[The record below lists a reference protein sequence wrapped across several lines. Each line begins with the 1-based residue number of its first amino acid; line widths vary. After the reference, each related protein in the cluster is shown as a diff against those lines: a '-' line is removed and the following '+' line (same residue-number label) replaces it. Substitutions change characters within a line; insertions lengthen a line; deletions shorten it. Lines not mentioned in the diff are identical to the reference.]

1 MTTLFTVAMTG
12 DQETPPNA
20 SQASGSGVVLWDP
33 EANTATYEIVVRG
46 LDFAPVRGLPADT
59 AATADDVTN
68 MHVHTA
74 PPGVAGPVIFG
85 QIAPAHD
92 DDDLHIVQL
101 ETMDAKPVGDGTW
114 IVSGAWDPGDP
125 AVIPITAFADAL
137 SAAASGQDVALYFN
151 VHTTTFPAGE
161 IRGQWV
167 GAEPGLT
174 DGSVDWDTIAAVV
187 QANHDLTGQWF
198 LP

>member
-1 MTTLFTVAMTG
+1 MTTLLTVAMTG

-33 EANTATYEIVVRG
+33 ETNTATYEIVVRG
-46 LDFAPVRGLPADT
+46 LDFGPVRGLPADT
-59 AATADDVTN
+59 PTTADDVTN

-74 PPGVAGPVIFG
+74 PLGVAGPVIFG

-92 DDDLHIVQL
+92 DDDLHVVEL
-101 ETMDAKPVGDGTW
+101 ETMDARPAGDGTW

-125 AVIPITAFADAL
+125 AVVPITAFADAL

-151 VHTTTFPAGE
+151 VHTTAFPAGE

-167 GAEPGLT
+167 GAALDNGEGP
-174 DGSVDWDTIAAVV
+174 VDWGTIAAVV
-187 QANHDLTGQWF
+187 EANFAETGQWF
-198 LP
+198 L